1 MSEQR
6 LMPEGSTLPRRFIG
20 LDGLRG
26 VLAICVVLV
35 HATAQF
41 NPQVLNTLHIEILG
55 QAIVVFFVL
64 SGVLIYWPF
73 LNAILDGRPLPSIG
87 RYARARVFRVYP
99 AYVVAFFV
107 ANFALGAVFVL
118 NAMTTVH
125 SGNDNGT
132 GTITNPWSVLAHIT
146 LVQNFI
152 PGELQTG
159 LSASWTL
166 TSELTFYLLLPF
178 LCIGAASLA
187 RRLKIN
193 RVLAV
198 ALPGIVLIVIGV
210 SSHIISALWLH
221 QSGISLLDSEW
232 GPTWQAVFT
241 RSFFSWADNFGWGML
256 VGVAV
261 SVWYRRG
268 GFRFGRLSVRTVAWI
283 LIPVG
288 LVTSGVSFLRFPSFI
303 GIFFAIFSAGLV
315 LLLMI
320 PMKNGKIWALSRI
333 LDNRVLFWLG
343 TISLSL
349 YVWHFPV
356 IIVLYRLGWIAG
368 DDWLGWAWNTVLVFA
383 VAVAIASLSYRFV
396 ELPAIRSLRT
406 KKKPASS
413 DRAAVNTSSR

>member
-1 MSEQR
+1 MSQHL
-6 LMPEGSTLPRRFIG
+6 LMPPNSTLPKRFIG

-26 VLAICVVLV
+26 VLAICVILV

-73 LNAILDGRPLPSIG
+73 LNAILDGRPLPSL
-87 RYARARVFRVYP
+87 RKYARARIFRVYP
-99 AYVVAFFV
+99 AYIVAFLV
-107 ANFALGAVFVL
+107 ANFALSAVFVT
-118 NAMTTVH
+118 NAMKTVH
-125 SGNDNGT
+125 ADNDAGT
-132 GTITNPWSVLAHIT
+132 GMITNPWSVLAHLT
-146 LVQNFI
+146 LVQNVD

-166 TSELTFYLLLPF
+166 TSELTFYLLLPVF
-178 LCIGAASLA
+178 CFGAATLA

-193 RVLAV
+193 RVLAA
-198 ALPGIVLIVIGV
+198 ALPGILLIAIGV
-210 SSHIISALWLH
+210 TSHIVSAVWLR

-232 GPTWQAVFT
+232 GATWQAVFT

-256 VGVAV
+256 VGLAV

-268 GFRFGRLSVRTVAWI
+268 GFRFGRLPVRTLAWI

-288 LVTSGVSFLRFPSFI
+288 LVTSGISFLRFPTFI
-303 GIFFAIFSAGLV
+303 GIFFAIFSTGLV

-320 PMKNGKIWALSRI
+320 PQKSGEIWGFARI

-368 DDWLGWAWNTVLVFA
+368 NDWLGWVWNTVLIFA
-383 VAVAIASLSYRFV
+383 VAVAIASLSYRFI

-406 KKKPASS
+406 KKKPVGSDQPAVSTAS
-413 DRAAVNTSSR
+413 R